1 MSNYTIELRKVLDLG
16 YNIFDFNYPFYDESK
31 RLEFEQNFIH
41 HFYFREIGVPSVD
54 QFKHYL
60 KDKMFMVFPYYNELF
75 NAASIKYSILDNY
88 KLTEEFTME
97 RNDTGKSGVVSS
109 TVGQSFGKQESESE
123 QERVMD
129 SVAHVNVVGKDTD
142 KETTNGETSGH
153 SQTNTTNSEHLVKKY
168 LDTPQG
174 LTDISNSKYLTSLND
189 DDKTGT
195 GSATTD
201 ESGNSSTSRNAERN
215 TLSNQETT
223 GKDTETGK
231 ANVTTSDEQKTTHDN
246 NTRTQMEGKQT
257 EKHTLV
263 RSGNIGVDT
272 DSDMIEKHIRL
283 QKTLRNIEKM
293 FFDECEDLFM
303 LVY

>member
-31 RLEFEQNFIH
+31 RLEFEQNFIR
-41 HFYFREIGVPSVD
+41 HFYFREIGVPSVE

-60 KDKMFMVFPYYNELF
+60 KDKMFVVFPYYNELF
-75 NAASIKYSILDNY
+75 NAANIKYSILDNY

-97 RNDTGKSGVVSS
+97 RNDAGKSGVVSS
-109 TVGQSFGKQESESE
+109 TVGQSFGKQESENE
-123 QERVMD
+123 HE
-129 SVAHVNVVGKDTD
+129 NVTDTQSNTD
-142 KETTNGETSGH
+142 YASNEDDATTIIENGASNGH
-153 SQTNTTNSEHLVKKY
+153 TVKKY

-174 LTDISNSKYLTSLND
+174 LTDISDSKYLTSIND
-189 DDKTGT
+189 DTET
-195 GSATTD
+195 GSQKRDAETTV
-201 ESGNSSTSRNAERN
+201 NKSSE
-215 TLSNQETT
+215 SNQQTT
-223 GKDTETGK
+223 GKDVDKGSVK
-231 ANVTTSDEQKTTHDN
+231 SSSSDEQKTTHDN
-246 NTRTQMEGKQT
+246 NTRTQAESKQT

>member
-31 RLEFEQNFIH
+31 RLEFEQNFIQ
-41 HFYFREIGVPSVD
+41 HFYFREIGTPSVE

-60 KDKMFMVFPYYNELF
+60 KDKMFVVFPYYNELF
-75 NAASIKYSILDNY
+75 NAANIKYSILDNY

-97 RNDTGKSGVVSS
+97 RNDAGKSGVVSS
-109 TVGQSFGKQESESE
+109 TVGQSFGKQESES
-123 QERVMD
+123 VT
-129 SVAHVNVVGKDTD
+129 DTQSNTD
-142 KETTNGETSGH
+142 YASNEDDATTVIESSAN
-153 SQTNTTNSEHLVKKY
+153 NTHTVKKY

-174 LTDISNSKYLTSLND
+174 LVDISDSKYLTSIND
-189 DDKTGT
+189 DTETGGQT
-195 GSATTD
+195 HDAETTANKSA
-201 ESGNSSTSRNAERN
+201 E
-215 TLSNQETT
+215 SNQQTT
-223 GKDTETGK
+223 GKDS
-231 ANVTTSDEQKTTHDN
+231 TTSSSSDEQKTTHDN
-246 NTRTQMEGKQT
+246 NTRTQAESKQT

>member
-1 MSNYTIELRKVLDLG
+1 MADYTIELRHVVG
-16 YNIFDFNYPFYDESK
+16 NGHNIFDFNYPFYDESK
-31 RLEFEQNFIH
+31 RLEFEEKFIR
-41 HFYFREIGVPSVD
+41 HFYFREIGHPSID
-54 QFKHYL
+54 RFKHYL
-60 KDKMFMVFPYYNELF
+60 RDKMLVAFPYYNELF
-75 NAASIKYSILDNY
+75 KAATIEYSILDNY

-97 RNDTGKSGVVSS
+97 RNDAGKSGVVSS
-109 TVGQSFGKQESESE
+109 TVGQFFGKQESESE
-123 QERVMD
+123 QERVTD
-129 SVAHVNVVGKDTD
+129 SVGHVNVVGKDTD

-153 SQTNTTNSEHLVKKY
+153 SNTDTTNGEHLVKKY

-174 LTDISNSKYLTSLND
+174 LTDISDSKYLTSLND
-189 DDKTGT
+189 DDKTAT

-201 ESGNSSTSRNAERN
+201 ESGNSSTTRNAERN
-215 TLSNQETT
+215 TLSNQKTT

-231 ANVTTSDEQKTTHDN
+231 ASVTTSDEQKTTHDN

-283 QKTLRNIEKM
+283 QKTLRNIERM